1 MVSDN
6 QAHDKSSLEELVKLL
21 VERTEEYIELMA
33 DKSADGLK
41 LRDLKLQIENLR
53 VIIAHRRSSNQGL

>member
-21 VERTEEYIELMA
+21 VERTAEYIELMA
-33 DKSADGLK
+33 EKNADGAK
-41 LRDLKLQIENLR
+41 LRDLKLQIENLQ
-53 VIIAHRRSSNQGL
+53 VIIAHKRSSNRGL

>member
-1 MVSDN
+1 MVFDN

-21 VERTEEYIELMA
+21 VERTAEYIELMA
-33 DKSADGLK
+33 EKNADGAR
-41 LRDLKLQIENLR
+41 LRDLKLQIENLQ

>member
-21 VERTEEYIELMA
+21 VERTAEYIELMA
-33 DKSADGLK
+33 EKNADGAK

-53 VIIAHRRSSNQGL
+53 VIISHRRSSNQGL

>member
-21 VERTEEYIELMA
+21 VERTVEYIELMA
-33 DKSADGLK
+33 EKNADGAK
-41 LRDLKLQIENLR
+41 LRDLKLQIENLQ
-53 VIIAHRRSSNQGL
+53 VIIAHKRSSNRGL